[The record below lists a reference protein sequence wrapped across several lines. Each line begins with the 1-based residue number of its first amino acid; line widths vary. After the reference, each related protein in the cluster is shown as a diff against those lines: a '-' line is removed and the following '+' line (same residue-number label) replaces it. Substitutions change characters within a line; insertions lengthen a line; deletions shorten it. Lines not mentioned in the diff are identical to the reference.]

1 MDRIRELHKSR
12 SSTNKIGENHK
23 EKGTSRLASPNVV
36 ARLMGLEGLPSPVV
50 IHRSQNAH
58 ADNNGTTALSKM
70 SQRDAHWREPRSY
83 TKSYVAQ
90 SEFKDVFEDTINK
103 SGSNRDSA
111 MKVLH
116 QSESQFLEHLHMQKS
131 PSSYGYNRIAVLK
144 PSNSAN
150 QKTKAKGWKDERG
163 SPIKDGYLRHSC
175 NNYASQS
182 IIEAS
187 ICTPDRKGESDITA
201 KRIVILK
208 PNYVKTQSAF
218 NSYPSPDSSQFDF
231 SVVSERE
238 QYRDSMREEY
248 YRNMDIYKDVDFSR
262 HKSREIT
269 ETVKKATREM
279 RDTYTYSCMKNKR
292 DTAKEFKGEMVES
305 FGFNMNNFP
314 SPFSGSPAIK
324 GLYDFS
330 EKNSASELEE
340 KKVTYDFT
348 ESFPSSETKKRL
360 LERLKNAYK
369 YQDVVVNS
377 KGSIPKDMYQNA
389 GMDGKKITLGEM
401 LSTSDKKF
409 RNLDVTMGGIS
420 SKDGWKDS
428 YSKFSSR
435 SRSIRQLPGMASEKH
450 NADSE
455 YRVDDKLL
463 VPKEDAYLY
472 QRKELDRNCKKK
484 ENSSSKNSR
493 SSKRKSQSDRQRYAY
508 NNDCLLESYSSQ
520 DQIET
525 NLNKEGSSDKQPP
538 VPQTSE
544 NAASIVDAAGIIQ
557 HGFRTLSPRSSNEL
571 SPEQLI
577 FTKNSDDSS
586 VGNQDDFTPQR
597 TKAEAES
604 SESSKEADHPSPVSV
619 LQVPLREDDILS
631 GPGSFEQVS
640 ADLRELQK
648 QLQLLR
654 RESRSDEM
662 GSTPLDNDYDV
673 QQGSVIDYDNRRV
686 HKPECWESSY
696 IVDVLI
702 ESGFDDTDANMFTTI
717 CYSPDCPL
725 GPWVFDNLE
734 SKHYGEVT
742 RSKHDRRLLFDR
754 INSALSVISKSFAE
768 PCPWVRPST
777 VGFRFRW
784 QAGEIRDE
792 LYKLLEVQVKEANE
806 EDLEKLLDNEMNWLG
821 SRDSIDAIG
830 TEIEKL
836 LTDELLTELLK
847 DVNCKV
853 P

>member
-1 MDRIRELHKSR
+1 MDRIRELHKSK
-12 SSTNKIGENHK
+12 SSANKLGGNHK

-36 ARLMGLEGLPSPVV
+36 ARLMGLEGLPSPEV

-58 ADNNGTTALSKM
+58 ADNNGKIALPKM
-70 SQRDAHWREPRSY
+70 SQRDAHWLEPRSY
-83 TKSYVAQ
+83 KKSYVEQ

-103 SGSNRDSA
+103 SGSNKDSA
-111 MKVLH
+111 IEVLQ
-116 QSESQFLEHLHMQKS
+116 QSDSLFLEHLHMQKS

-150 QKTKAKGWKDERG
+150 QKAKARGWKDERG
-163 SPIKDGYLRHSC
+163 SPIKDGYVRHTC
-175 NNYASQS
+175 NNHGSQS
-182 IIEAS
+182 LIESS
-187 ICTPDRKGESDITA
+187 ISTPDRKGDSDSMA

-208 PNYVKTQSAF
+208 PNYVKSQNAF
-218 NSYPSPDSSQFDF
+218 NSFLSPDSSQFDF
-231 SVVSERE
+231 SVFSDRE
-238 QYRDSMREEY
+238 QYRDSSRAEY
-248 YRNMDIYKDVDFSR
+248 YRNKDIFKDVDFSR
-262 HKSREIT
+262 HKSREVT

-279 RDTYTYSCMKNKR
+279 RGTYSHRRMKNGR
-292 DTAKEFKGEMVES
+292 DTAKEFKGEMVKD
-305 FGFNMNNFP
+305 FGYMMNNFP
-314 SPFSGSPAIK
+314 SPLSGSPDIR
-324 GLYDFS
+324 GLYEFS
-330 EKNSASELEE
+330 ENISASELEE
-340 KKVTYDFT
+340 TKGTYDFT
-348 ESFPSSETKKRL
+348 ESFLSSEAKKRL
-360 LERLKNAYK
+360 LERLKKAYK

-377 KGSIPKDMYQNA
+377 KGSIPRDMYDA

-401 LSTSDKKF
+401 LSTSDKKI

-428 YSKFSSR
+428 YSRFSSR
-435 SRSIRQLPGMASEKH
+435 SRSICQLPGMASGKH
-450 NADSE
+450 NAESE
-455 YRVDDKLL
+455 CRVDDKLL
-463 VPKEDAYLY
+463 VPKEDVHLY
-472 QRKELDRNCKKK
+472 QRKVLDRNCKKK

-508 NNDCLLESYSSQ
+508 NNDCKLESYSSQ

-525 NLNKEGSSDKQPP
+525 NLNKEGSPDKQPL

-544 NAASIVDAAGIIQ
+544 NAASIVDAVDIIE
-557 HGFRTLSPRSSNEL
+557 HGCRTLSPRSSDEL
-571 SPEQLI
+571 SPDLSI
-577 FTKNSDDSS
+577 FVKNSDDSS
-586 VGNQDDFTPQR
+586 VGNQEDSTPQR
-597 TKAEAES
+597 TKAEVES

-619 LQVPLREDDILS
+619 LQVPLREEDVLS
-631 GPGSFEQVS
+631 GPESFEQVS

-662 GSTPLDNDYDV
+662 DSTPVDNDYDV
-673 QQGSVIDYDNRRV
+673 QQGSVIDYENRRV
-686 HKPECWESSY
+686 HKPESWESSY

-702 ESGFDDTDANMFTTI
+702 ESGFDDTDADMFTTI

-742 RSKHDRRLLFDR
+742 RLKHDRRLLFDR
-754 INSALSVISKSFAE
+754 INSALSVIPKSLAE

-777 VGFRFRW
+777 VGIRFRW
-784 QAGEIRDE
+784 QACEIRDE
-792 LYKLLEVQVKEANE
+792 LYKLLEGQVKEANE
-806 EDLEKLLDNEMNWLG
+806 EDSEKLLDKEMNWVG

-836 LTDELLTELLK
+836 LTDELLTELLN
-847 DVNCKV
+847 DVKFPN
-853 P
+853 